1 MGENVLPLPIS
12 TPRAP
17 RGRARSR
24 GPLGAIRRFASNLR
38 DAVLQAL
45 VSLFAH
51 KLRAVLTITGVSI
64 GVAAVIGIYT
74 MVAGFDKSLVDQLS
88 ALGPSTIYVT
98 PRPWIINGDWWRYR
112 NRPAVGRFDLRAIEQ
127 NAKLPIATA
136 PVSFTRAT
144 VNAGERDMKEVNIR
158 GTTEKFL
165 DTGGWQIKRGRFL
178 TAIDDELGTD
188 VCIIGADIEDAAF
201 KGRDALDGGKLKI
214 GPSLRCSVVGVFVRK
229 GQAFG
234 QSQDN
239 IIAIPI
245 STFRR
250 AFGQKRGMNIAV
262 IAPVDKVHE
271 TEEEVIQVVRT
282 ARRIAPDQPENF
294 SVNRQDKMLQQFN
307 QMTLMAKLV
316 MGLIAL
322 ITLIVGGIGIMNIML
337 VSVKE
342 RTKEI
347 GIRRALGAR
356 RTTILFQFLCEAVAV
371 SVVGGLIGTAL
382 GIGAAELASIL
393 TPMSAAVSPAT
404 ILLGVGFSAFTGLLF
419 GIWPAWSAASLHPI
433 EALRYE

>member
-1 MGENVLPLPIS
+1 
-12 TPRAP
+12 
-17 RGRARSR
+17 
-24 GPLGAIRRFASNLR
+24 
-38 DAVLQAL
+38 
-45 VSLFAH
+45 
-51 KLRAVLTITGVSI
+51 
-64 GVAAVIGIYT
+64 
-74 MVAGFDKSLVDQLS
+74 
-88 ALGPSTIYVT
+88 
-98 PRPWIINGDWWRYR
+98 
-112 NRPAVGRFDLRAIEQ
+112 
-127 NAKLPIATA
+127 
-136 PVSFTRAT
+136 